1 MYSFASQ
8 KISLTTEKG
17 TGVIP
22 GWETKIPQAMWCSQK
37 KKIQSNLYISIS
49 TVISE
54 YEVIFVMLFSHSV
67 MSDSVRPQGLQ
78 HTRLSLCFTNSQS
91 LLKFISIESVMPSNY
106 LILFCPL
113 LLLPST
119 FPSIRIFSNESAL
132 RVRWP
137 KYWSFTISPS
147 NEYSEL
153 ISFRLKLK

>member
-106 LILFCPL
+106 LILCHS
-113 LLLPST
+113 LLPLPSI
-119 FPSIRIFSNESAL
+119 FPSIKVFSSESVL
-132 RVRWP
+132 CIRWL
-137 KYWSFTISPS
+137 KYWRFSISLS
-147 NEYSEL
+147 N
-153 ISFRLKLK
+153 

>member
-91 LLKFISIESVMPSNY
+91 LLKLVSIKSVIPSKH
-106 LILFCPL
+106 LILL
-113 LLLPST
+113 
-119 FPSIRIFSNESAL
+119 
-132 RVRWP
+132 
-137 KYWSFTISPS
+137 SPS
-147 NEYSEL
+147 LPAFNLSQHQGL
-153 ISFRLKLK
+153 FQ